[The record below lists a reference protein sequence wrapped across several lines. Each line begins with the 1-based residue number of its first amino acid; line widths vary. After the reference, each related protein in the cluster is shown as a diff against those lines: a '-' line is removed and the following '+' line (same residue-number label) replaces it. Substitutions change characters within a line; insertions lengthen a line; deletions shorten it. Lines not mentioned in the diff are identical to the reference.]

1 MNFKK
6 GFFHLSLL
14 FVFTLLVSACSG
26 IIQGGQDV
34 LRILNWEDYIY
45 LQDKPSG
52 YEAKDFIKQ
61 FEDHIYESEGKK
73 VSVIYDTFDTNET
86 MLNSLQTGKSVY
98 DLVCPSDYMIQKMI
112 VNDMLEPLDPLA
124 SHMPNYLQYVSPY
137 LKEVFENIEATNK
150 VTNTTHK
157 VSEYAVGYMWGTL
170 GLLYNPS
177 FKTFVNHE
185 ITEEEVHQDLKDWN
199 SLWHKKYKNTISLKD
214 SMRDTY
220 SVGVMRLFDQEIKN
234 LQATYLDETL
244 ATYDQVT
251 YNELLTQIFNRSD
264 LETVNKVKDELM
276 VLKENIYGFETDS
289 GKQDIVTGK
298 IGINLAWSGDA
309 VYAMDQADEEIDT
322 ALYYVIPETG
332 GNVWFDG
339 WVMPKSDSL
348 NKDLAQ
354 KFMDFVSRPINA
366 AQNMDYIGY
375 SSFIGGE
382 EINDLIHTWYDVRE
396 EDWQEPLVDPE
407 NYVAYDLTYFFGDTV
422 TSETIIYI
430 NEEDVNR
437 QLSAQYP
444 EGSKISRLAI
454 MNDFGDNNAHILKMW
469 EEFKASSLPTW
480 AIILIVIAII
490 TLLGFGSFFIYQ
502 KKATQKKRSAR
513 RKTTKA

>member
-6 GFFHLSLL
+6 KAFILTPLVILSLL
-14 FVFTLLVSACSG
+14 VSSCNNP
-26 IIQGGQDV
+26 QVDQNNV

-45 LQDKPSG
+45 LEDVYDG
-52 YEAKDFIKQ
+52 YLEKDFVKQ
-61 FEDHIYESEGKK
+61 FEDYIYETENRKI
-73 VSVIYDTFDTNET
+73 SVVYDTFDTNET

-98 DLVCPSDYMIQKMI
+98 DLVCPSDYMIQRMI
-112 VNDMLEPLDPLA
+112 ANDMLEPLNNIATHIPYYD
-124 SHMPNYLQYVSPY
+124 QYASPY
-137 LKEVFENIEATNK
+137 LKDIFNNIEATNK

-170 GLLYNPS
+170 GLLYNPT
-177 FKTFVNHE
+177 FKTYVSRNLS
-185 ITEEEVHQDLKDWN
+185 EEEIHEDLTDWN
-199 SLWHKKYKNTISLKD
+199 SLWNPKYQNTISLKD

-220 SVGVMRLFDQEIKN
+220 SVGVMRLFDQEIKD
-234 LQATYLDETL
+234 LQALYLDETKP
-244 ATYDQVT
+244 TYDLSL
-251 YNELLTQIFNRSD
+251 YNELLTEIFNRSD
-264 LETVNKVKDELM
+264 LETVDLVKEELL
-276 VLKENIYGFETDS
+276 VLKDNIYGFETDS

-348 NKDLAQ
+348 NKDLAH
-354 KFMDFVSRPINA
+354 KFMDFISRPINA

-396 EDWQEPLVDPE
+396 EDWLEEIDDPN

-422 TSETIIYI
+422 NTETIIYI
-430 NEEDVNR
+430 DKEDVNR
-437 QLSAQYP
+437 QLYAQYP
-444 EGSKISRLAI
+444 EGSKIPRLAL
-454 MNDFGDNNAHILKMW
+454 MKDFGENNAHILKMW
-469 EEFKASSLPTW
+469 EEFKVSSLPIW
-480 AIILIVIAII
+480 AIILIVISVLA
-490 TLLGFGSFFIYQ
+490 LLGFGGFFVYQ
-502 KKATQKKRSAR
+502 KKMTQKRRSAR
-513 RKTTKA
+513 RKLKKT